1 MVVNARK
8 DADLINPETNWYL
21 ELDIFFP
28 SLNLAFEYQVTLF
41 ISTAHCFINKNI
53 F

>member
-28 SLNLAFEYQVTLF
+28 SLNLAFEYQVIFIYLYSPLF
-41 ISTAHCFINKNI
+41 Y
-53 F
+53 